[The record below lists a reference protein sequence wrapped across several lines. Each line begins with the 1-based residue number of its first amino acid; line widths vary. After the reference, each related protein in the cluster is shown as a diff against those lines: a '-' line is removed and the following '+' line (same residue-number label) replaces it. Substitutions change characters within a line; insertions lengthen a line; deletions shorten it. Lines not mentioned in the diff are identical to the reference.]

1 MFIILCL
8 NIRFLSQYICYSK
21 LTVACQQQ
29 RMWYNKGRNMKKI
42 TDYLQKLGLTEV
54 QAILYQGLLEIGP
67 TTVMELAEHVDI
79 KRITAHF
86 NIKNLIE
93 KGLVTQTIRG
103 ARRQIMAEPPERLEY
118 FVKQKL
124 DAVNNLQ
131 GRFPDFLDII
141 HTSFPKVQTRKNV
154 EIKYYEGKQAV
165 MHIYKEA
172 LKAKEFRAYVT
183 NKELLKVFP
192 INHDL
197 FAETFKKRKEM
208 QIWEIMDDS
217 PEARLYINKMP
228 QENRFHYKFI
238 PKDVNLSIIDY
249 MIFDGKVAIVNF
261 EKKVTGILIINERYY
276 NNAKALYGFV
286 WQMLR

>member
-1 MFIILCL
+1 MSVNNKKCDII
-8 NIRFLSQYICYSK
+8 K
-21 LTVACQQQ
+21 TD
-29 RMWYNKGRNMKKI
+29 MKKV
-42 TDYLQKLGLTEV
+42 TDYLQELGLTEIEALV
-54 QAILYQGLLEIGP
+54 YQGLLETGP
-67 TTVMELAEHVDI
+67 TTVMDLAEHAGI

-86 NIKNLIE
+86 NIENLIK
-93 KGLVTQTIRG
+93 KGLVTQSVQG
-103 ARRQIMAEPPERLEY
+103 SRRQILAELPNKLEY
-118 FVKQKL
+118 LIEQQL
-124 DAVNNLQ
+124 DKAKNISNK
-131 GRFPDFLDII
+131 FPDFLKTVETMYPKL
-141 HTSFPKVQTRKNV
+141 HTKKEVA
-154 EIKYYEGKQAV
+154 IKYYEGKQAV
-165 MHIYKEA
+165 MHIYEEA

-197 FAETFKKRKEM
+197 FVNTFKKRKEM

-217 PEARLYINKMP
+217 PEARLYINKMQ

-261 EKKVTGILIINERYY
+261 ERKVTGILISNERYY